1 MKRYLETKR
10 QTKIEFTTSAYPN
23 ERFNGEI
30 ILVGQT
36 IDEHS
41 RTIKVRA
48 TLNNPGYRLK
58 PQMFGEMFIPIGNI
72 KGIVVTGD
80 AIIKENGKSYVFK
93 TENDSTLPTGR
104 QAFKKQFVEIGNEL
118 GGKVEIKMV

>member
-1 MKRYLETKR
+1 
-10 QTKIEFTTSAYPN
+10 
-23 ERFNGEI
+23 
-30 ILVGQT
+30 
-36 IDEHS
+36 
-41 RTIKVRA
+41 
-48 TLNNPGYRLK
+48 
-58 PQMFGEMFIPIGNI
+58 MFGEMFIPIGGNI

-118 GGKVEIKMV
+118 GGKVEIKNGLKVGDKIAFKRIFFLNQNCLKKRLQRRNK